1 VLALLK
7 TTLVGSGA
15 ALLLSTVLLFSLI
28 RDGSDSDGVYGGCM
42 SC

>member
-28 RDGSDSDGVYGGCM
+28 RDGSDSDGVYGECM